1 MEYRDR
7 VLRSSKMRHRFFD
20 LVLRA
25 ATVAV
30 ALYAVG
36 PSVAAQEAQ
45 GERPGV
51 PAAATPR
58 TADGHPDMNGYW
70 YRRLPP
76 IRPVRRV
83 GESII
88 LDPSAPRDPNEPP
101 SGNAPELLF
110 GAPTY
115 KPEFLAKVRD
125 LDVNQ
130 VFEDPAFTCGP
141 PGIPRI
147 GPPQRIVQTPTEVV
161 ILYDDLN
168 GNFFR
173 LIPTDGRPHREG
185 IERSAHGDSVG
196 RWEGDTLVIDV
207 RNLSGET
214 WLGDNGLFHTEDM
227 RVTERLRREGN
238 TLTWE
243 ATVEDPAVLV
253 EPWRV
258 NPRTLT
264 PRTDDEIEE
273 AAFCQDRD
281 QPNMEDLSHHRN
293 TR

>member
-1 MEYRDR
+1 MASQSFWNR
-7 VLRSSKMRHRFFD
+7 
-20 LVLRA
+20 
-25 ATVAV
+25 
-30 ALYAVG
+30 
-36 PSVAAQEAQ
+36 
-45 GERPGV
+45 
-51 PAAATPR
+51 
-58 TADGHPDMNGYW
+58 N
-70 YRRLPP
+70 
-76 IRPVRRV
+76 
-83 GESII
+83 
-88 LDPSAPRDPNEPP
+88 APRDPNEPP
-101 SGNAPELLF
+101 SGNAPELLL
-110 GAPTY
+110 GTPTY
-115 KPEFLAKVRD
+115 KPEFLARVQE
-125 LDVNQ
+125 LDENQ
-130 VFEDPAFTCGP
+130 VFQDPAFTCWP

-147 GPPQRIVQTPTEVV
+147 GPPQRIVQTPREVV
-161 ILYDDLN
+161 VLYDDLN

-173 LIPTDGRPHREG
+173 LIPIDGRPHREG

-214 WLGDNGLFHTEDM
+214 WLGDDGLFHTEDM

-253 EPWRV
+253 EPWTV

-264 PRTDDEIEE
+264 LRTDDEIEE

-281 QPNMEDLSHHRN
+281 QLNMQDLSHHRN